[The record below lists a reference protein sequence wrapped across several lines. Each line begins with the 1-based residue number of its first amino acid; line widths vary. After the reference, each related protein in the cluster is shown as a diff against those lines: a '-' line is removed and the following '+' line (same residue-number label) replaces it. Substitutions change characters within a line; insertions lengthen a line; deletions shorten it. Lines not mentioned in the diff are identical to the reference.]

1 VLAAKKMSITMPRG
15 PQGHKRSA
23 DTVANAIYVAKFLTG
38 EIEEDMGGSGKDKA
52 PQSLG
57 QRGAARMS
65 LCWSMRLK
73 ASRRSAVPT
82 RSAGWLKFQ
91 TEPLPV
97 ISHMS

>member
-1 VLAAKKMSITMPRG
+1 MPRG

-91 TEPLPV
+91 TEPLPA
-97 ISHMS
+97 IFHMS